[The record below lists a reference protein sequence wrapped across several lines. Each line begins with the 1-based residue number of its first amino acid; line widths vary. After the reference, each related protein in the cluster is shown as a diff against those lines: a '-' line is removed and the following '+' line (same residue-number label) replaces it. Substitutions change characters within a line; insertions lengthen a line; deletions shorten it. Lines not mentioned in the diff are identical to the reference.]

1 MIFQREVVTIYST
14 YVIFQIEE
22 VTIFVIFQKEQ
33 ATMFV
38 IFQNEQVT
46 IFAIFPVDIWNI
58 SENIYNISG
67 RTSHVSRLCP
77 QEQEEKG
84 GHQVF

>member
-38 IFQNEQVT
+38 IFQNEQATMFVIFQNEQVT
-46 IFAIFPVDIWNI
+46 IFVIFPVDIWNI
-58 SENIYNISG
+58 SENICNFSG
-67 RTSHVSRLCP
+67 RYLEYFREYL
-77 QEQEEKG
+77 
-84 GHQVF
+84 

>member
-38 IFQNEQVT
+38 IFQNEQATMFV
-46 IFAIFPVDIWNI
+46 IFQNEGHHICNF
-58 SENIYNISG
+58 SG
-67 RTSHVSRLCP
+67 RYLEYFREYL
-77 QEQEEKG
+77 
-84 GHQVF
+84 